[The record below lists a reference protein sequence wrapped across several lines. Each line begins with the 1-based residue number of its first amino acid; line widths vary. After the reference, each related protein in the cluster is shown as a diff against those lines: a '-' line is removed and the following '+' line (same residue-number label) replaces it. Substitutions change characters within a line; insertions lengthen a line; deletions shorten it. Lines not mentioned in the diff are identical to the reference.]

1 MNIDVWIL
9 FILFVDVFQNEGIEF
24 NLKGLTFSGF
34 FAIINFVQIRVERK
48 MLSCSMAF
56 QCFKVILKF
65 VVVENFQIGD

>member
-34 FAIINFVQIRVERK
+34 FAIINF
-48 MLSCSMAF
+48 
-56 QCFKVILKF
+56 
-65 VVVENFQIGD
+65 D